1 MRRISRHRLACVVF
15 AIIMGLF
22 GIFHLYNAEN
32 MKSIVPDYVPGGI
45 VWVYIS
51 GAGFILASIAILVDR
66 YTKTAC
72 YMLAGMLLI
81 FIFLIHVPV
90 VVSGESEIVK
100 QTGLL
105 MMLKDIG
112 LVMAALLVG
121 YNSNR
126 PDGVPN
132 L

>member
-1 MRRISRHRLACVVF
+1 MRRISKHRLACIVF

-22 GIFHLYNAEN
+22 GIYHLFNAEN
-32 MKSIVPDYVPGGI
+32 MKSNVPEYVPGGVI
-45 VWVYIS
+45 WVYIT
-51 GAGFILASIAILVDR
+51 GVGFILAAIAILIDK
-66 YTKTAC
+66 YTKLAC

-81 FIFLIHVPV
+81 FIFTIHVPM
-90 VVSGESEIVK
+90 VVSGESEVVK

-121 YNSNR
+121 YNSDR
-126 PDGVPN
+126 PDEVPN
-132 L
+132 Y